1 MSSGWLNGVCC
12 SPELEKVFFQQLDVA
27 VDGQQRSVH
36 HAGIYQRMLLI
47 IDWHWSET
55 ALKNSFWNHGPLP
68 LESFQNTFDL
78 QTNTDFY
85 CEHFRN
91 TVFSLPF
98 TACTGERS
106 LFWLSSPLWLPYQL
120 CVLYRMHDPQ
130 SNWDSWQSLG
140 GRCGTLNREKHHQFV
155 HGTPHLPRGPKKGPV
170 SSPTTWS
177 LFDPP
182 HPSLP
187 LLIDGCFEK

>member
-1 MSSGWLNGVCC
+1 MSSGWLNVVCC

-91 TVFSLPF
+91 TVFFFRLQH
-98 TACTGERS
+98 A
-106 LFWLSSPLWLPYQL
+106 
-120 CVLYRMHDPQ
+120 
-130 SNWDSWQSLG
+130 
-140 GRCGTLNREKHHQFV
+140 
-155 HGTPHLPRGPKKGPV
+155 PV
-170 SSPTTWS
+170 SGHYFDCLPLCGCPTSCVFSTGCMIHNPTEIPGKALVADAAPWTEKNITS
-177 LFDPP
+177 LSTGLHICLGAQRRVPSAARQHGAFSTLPT
-182 HPSLP
+182 HPSH
-187 LLIDGCFEK
+187 C

>member
-1 MSSGWLNGVCC
+1 MDNKGLSTMQGFIKECYSLLTGTDQKQLWKTQSGT
-12 SPELEKVFFQQLDVA
+12 
-27 VDGQQRSVH
+27 
-36 HAGIYQRMLLI
+36 M
-47 IDWHWSET
+47 T
-55 ALKNSFWNHGPLP
+55 LP
-68 LESFQNTFDL
+68 LESFQNTFHKYTFYFFL
-78 QTNTDFY
+78 Q
-85 CEHFRN
+85 
-91 TVFSLPF
+91 F

-120 CVLYRMHDPQ
+120 CVLCGMHGPQ

-140 GRCGTLNREKHHQFV
+140 GRCCTLSADKIHQFV
-155 HGTPHLPRGPKKGPV
+155 HGTPHLPRGLKKGPV
-170 SSPTTWS
+170 SSPTTWG